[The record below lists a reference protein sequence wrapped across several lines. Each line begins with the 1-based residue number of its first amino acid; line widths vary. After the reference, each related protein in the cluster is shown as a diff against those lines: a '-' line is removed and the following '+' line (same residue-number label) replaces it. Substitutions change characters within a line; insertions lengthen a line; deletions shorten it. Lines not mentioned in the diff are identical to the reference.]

1 MLFVW
6 TSVYASNLPSFERD
20 FSNKLKQWNE
30 RVYDPNAIG
39 IDSSKSLKE
48 NIRSMFYPNQWTGE
62 WWRIWSILRVLA
74 AWLFVGMIMY
84 TWILFLRFP
93 EDSKKLEN
101 AKQSLLYI
109 TYGWFLIF
117 GSAFLV
123 WLLDFEWA
131 SWSKD
136 IVSKLQDNIF
146 NIIAFMKGIAFF
158 VAIVMI
164 LWYGFQIIQAFDA
177 EDKRKKWIT
186 GVINVLSVLVFIK
199 LLDFVYYIAQQQNFK
214 SRAIELFVQWTKV
227 IGYVLWWMMFLYL
240 LYAWRLMVVSNGEDD
255 GYKRAVSTLKTIFMV
270 VIVIFLFLMIIYQLV
285 NDLW

>member
-1 MLFVW
+1 FVG

-20 FSNKLKQWNE
+20 FSNKLKQGNE

-48 NIRSMFYPNQWTGE
+48 NIRSMFYPNQGTGE
-62 WWRIWSILRVLA
+62 GGRIWSILRVLA
-74 AWLFVGMIMY
+74 AGLFVGMIMY
-84 TWILFLRFP
+84 TGILFLRFP

-101 AKQSLLYI
+101 AEQSLLYI
-109 TYGWFLIF
+109 TYGGFLIF

-123 WLLDFEWA
+123 GLLDFEGA
-131 SWSKD
+131 SGSKD

-177 EDKRKKWIT
+177 EDKRKKGIT

-214 SRAIELFVQWTKV
+214 SRAIELFVQGTKV
-227 IGYVLWWMMFLYL
+227 IGYVLGGMMFLYL
-240 LYAWRLMVVSNGEDD
+240 LYAGRLMVVSNGEDD

-285 NDLW
+285 NDLG